1 MKYTRTDLDFVYK
14 VIAHP
19 TRPFFRATA
28 VIRFHNSCNLCNPCN
43 FYNFEKIDHSITYF
57 IVLYGLS
64 CTKRQFSK
72 SKRVYSPR
80 NKTFLRRHDSGSTLV
95 FRKNR
100 KR

>member
-43 FYNFEKIDHSITYF
+43 FYI
-57 IVLYGLS
+57 
-64 CTKRQFSK
+64 FSN
-72 SKRVYSPR
+72 P
-80 NKTFLRRHDSGSTLV
+80 TGTHA
-95 FRKNR
+95 
-100 KR
+100 

>member
-43 FYNFEKIDHSITYF
+43 FYNFSNPTVTHA
-57 IVLYGLS
+57 
-64 CTKRQFSK
+64 
-72 SKRVYSPR
+72 
-80 NKTFLRRHDSGSTLV
+80 
-95 FRKNR
+95 
-100 KR
+100 